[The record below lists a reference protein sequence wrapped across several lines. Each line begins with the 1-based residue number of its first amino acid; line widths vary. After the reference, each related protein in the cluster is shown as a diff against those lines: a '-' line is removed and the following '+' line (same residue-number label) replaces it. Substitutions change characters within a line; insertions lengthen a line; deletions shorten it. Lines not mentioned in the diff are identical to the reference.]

1 MKLLLDENMP
11 LHFRRCI
18 PVMMSERWTIWAGR
32 EKSTARF
39 SLWPGTEFDTLIT
52 LDQKI
57 ESQQNLTDAGV
68 AVIVLRP
75 GTDDIDTLR
84 ALVPQILELLLTLR
98 RGEVVIYTAYIGG
111 LRAQGNRFKGPDR
124 SMRSH
129 ESEVSRVAAEFLV
142 QSL

>member
-1 MKLLLDENMP
+1 MGWKGKVNGALLAL
-11 LHFRRCI
+11 
-18 PVMMSERWTIWAGR
+18 
-32 EKSTARF
+32 ARD
-39 SLWPGTEFDTLIT
+39 EFDTLIT

-98 RGEVVIYTAYIGG
+98 RGEVVYI
-111 LRAQGNRFKGPDR
+111 PPI
-124 SMRSH
+124 
-129 ESEVSRVAAEFLV
+129 
-142 QSL
+142 